1 MSFKDTPLKN
11 EYRSL
16 IDNVVQDFYLPLLHD
31 AVSYK
36 RAVGFFS
43 SSSLVEISKGIA
55 QMASAGGKI
64 QIVASP
70 YLSDDD
76 IAAIKKGYAERNRII
91 ENAILRQISDERMDY
106 FSMQRLNLLAC
117 LIADGIMDIRIAYT
131 ESKSGIGMYHEK
143 MGLIEDGAGNIVAFS
158 GSMNESATAMAI
170 NYETIDV
177 FRSWGSENEVERV
190 KLNNGAHIK
199 TNDILHPLLNQVLIR
214 TDDDNSKA
222 VVQIFGQLRHRSQPG
237 VSLASASS
245 HIKCVDLLVK
255 HKLATEGIRGKKY
268 SDYKLY
274 RPQDEVI
281 DSIRGYI
288 FSVFESFVNHTTVIR
303 EYLSENSEEKAKKFR
318 NSEGGNLLF
327 RPIAFTEYFEA
338 AFWLQDR
345 GGDTTYDDAFISLNT
360 VDLDIG
366 KAPWLGLVW
375 DGSKII
381 SKASKT
387 TIRYLLVF
395 LADST
400 VMTEKDIQKL
410 VRDYA
415 SGTNR
420 SEAESALALGRESL

>member
-1 MSFKDTPLKN
+1 MKIPVIRGKIGDWIYYSGTMTFSQVSENVTASINEIYEASCLDEILQRALTDNFASIKNYILKDSERFFNAVILAIYNGDPQWLEVEFNDEESEFTNVGFLEFSGEETIFPVDGQHRVAGIREALREDPSLAKEQLPVIFIAHSDDPKGRKRTRKLFSTLNRRAKPVGQNENIALDEDDVCSIITREVIQEIPLFMRKN
-11 EYRSL
+11 IVNSLGKQIPNANNTAITSL
-16 IDNVVQDFYLPLLHD
+16 IALYQ
-31 AVSYK
+31 
-36 RAVGFFS
+36 
-43 SSSLVEISKGIA
+43 
-55 QMASAGGKI
+55 
-64 QIVASP
+64 
-70 YLSDDD
+70 
-76 IAAIKKGYAERNRII
+76 
-91 ENAILRQISDERMDY
+91 
-106 FSMQRLNLLAC
+106 
-117 LIADGIMDIRIAYT
+117 
-131 ESKSGIGMYHEK
+131 
-143 MGLIEDGAGNIVAFS
+143 
-158 GSMNESATAMAI
+158 
-170 NYETIDV
+170 
-177 FRSWGSENEVERV
+177 
-190 KLNNGAHIK
+190 
-199 TNDILHPLLNQVLIR
+199 
-214 TDDDNSKA
+214 
-222 VVQIFGQLRHRSQPG
+222 
-237 VSLASASS
+237 
-245 HIKCVDLLVK
+245 CVDLLVK
-255 HKLATEGIRGKKY
+255 HKLETEGIRGKKY

-288 FSVFESFVNHTTVIR
+288 FSVFESFVNHTAVIR

-345 GGDTTYDDAFISLNT
+345 GGDTTYDNAFISLNT

>member
-1 MSFKDTPLKN
+1 MKIPVIRGKIGDWIYYSGTMTFSQVSENVTASINEIYEASCLDEILQRALTDNFTSIKNYILKDSERFFNAVILAIYNGDPQWLEVEFNNEESEFTNVGFLEFSGEETIFPVDGQHRVAGIREALREDPSLAKEQLPVIFIAHSDDPKGRKRTRKLFSTLNRRAKPVGQNENIALDEDDVCSIITREVIQEIPLFMRKN
-11 EYRSL
+11 IVNSLGKQIPNANNTAITSL
-16 IDNVVQDFYLPLLHD
+16 IALYQ
-31 AVSYK
+31 
-36 RAVGFFS
+36 
-43 SSSLVEISKGIA
+43 
-55 QMASAGGKI
+55 
-64 QIVASP
+64 
-70 YLSDDD
+70 
-76 IAAIKKGYAERNRII
+76 
-91 ENAILRQISDERMDY
+91 
-106 FSMQRLNLLAC
+106 
-117 LIADGIMDIRIAYT
+117 
-131 ESKSGIGMYHEK
+131 
-143 MGLIEDGAGNIVAFS
+143 
-158 GSMNESATAMAI
+158 
-170 NYETIDV
+170 
-177 FRSWGSENEVERV
+177 
-190 KLNNGAHIK
+190 
-199 TNDILHPLLNQVLIR
+199 
-214 TDDDNSKA
+214 
-222 VVQIFGQLRHRSQPG
+222 
-237 VSLASASS
+237 
-245 HIKCVDLLVK
+245 CVDLLVK

>member
-1 MSFKDTPLKN
+1 MKIPVIRGKIGDWIYYSGTMTFSQVSENVTASINEIYEASCLDEILQRALTDNFASIKNYILKDSERFFNAVILAIYNGDPQWLEVEFNDEESEFTNVGFLEFSGEETIFPVDGQHRVAGIREALREDPSLAKEQLPVIFIAHSDDPKGRKRTRKLFSTLNRRAKPVGQNENIALDEDDVCSIITREVIQEIPLFMRKN
-11 EYRSL
+11 IVNSLGKQIPNANNTAITSL
-16 IDNVVQDFYLPLLHD
+16 IALYQ
-31 AVSYK
+31 
-36 RAVGFFS
+36 
-43 SSSLVEISKGIA
+43 
-55 QMASAGGKI
+55 
-64 QIVASP
+64 
-70 YLSDDD
+70 
-76 IAAIKKGYAERNRII
+76 
-91 ENAILRQISDERMDY
+91 
-106 FSMQRLNLLAC
+106 
-117 LIADGIMDIRIAYT
+117 
-131 ESKSGIGMYHEK
+131 
-143 MGLIEDGAGNIVAFS
+143 
-158 GSMNESATAMAI
+158 
-170 NYETIDV
+170 
-177 FRSWGSENEVERV
+177 
-190 KLNNGAHIK
+190 
-199 TNDILHPLLNQVLIR
+199 
-214 TDDDNSKA
+214 
-222 VVQIFGQLRHRSQPG
+222 
-237 VSLASASS
+237 
-245 HIKCVDLLVK
+245 CVDLLVK

-288 FSVFESFVNHTTVIR
+288 FSVFESFVNHTAVIR

>member
-1 MSFKDTPLKN
+1 MKIPVIRGKIGDWIYYSGTMTFSQVSENVTASINEIYEASCLDEILQRALTDNFASIKNYILKDSERFFNAVILAIYNGDPQWLEVEFNDEESEFTNVGFLEFSGEETIFPVDGQHRVAGIREALREDPSLAKEQLPVIFIAHSDDPKGRKRTRKLFSTLNRRAKPVGQNENIALDEDDVCSIITREVIQEIPLFMRKN
-11 EYRSL
+11 IVNSLGKQIPNANNTAITSL
-16 IDNVVQDFYLPLLHD
+16 IALYQ
-31 AVSYK
+31 
-36 RAVGFFS
+36 
-43 SSSLVEISKGIA
+43 
-55 QMASAGGKI
+55 
-64 QIVASP
+64 
-70 YLSDDD
+70 
-76 IAAIKKGYAERNRII
+76 
-91 ENAILRQISDERMDY
+91 
-106 FSMQRLNLLAC
+106 
-117 LIADGIMDIRIAYT
+117 
-131 ESKSGIGMYHEK
+131 
-143 MGLIEDGAGNIVAFS
+143 
-158 GSMNESATAMAI
+158 
-170 NYETIDV
+170 
-177 FRSWGSENEVERV
+177 
-190 KLNNGAHIK
+190 
-199 TNDILHPLLNQVLIR
+199 
-214 TDDDNSKA
+214 
-222 VVQIFGQLRHRSQPG
+222 
-237 VSLASASS
+237 
-245 HIKCVDLLVK
+245 CVDLLVK

-327 RPIAFTEYFEA
+327 RPIAFTEHFEA

-345 GGDTTYDDAFISLNT
+345 GGDTTYDNAFISLNT

-366 KAPWLGLVW
+366 KAPCLGLVW

>member
-1 MSFKDTPLKN
+1 MKIPVIRGKIGDWIYYSGTMTFSQVSENVTASINEIYEASCLDEILQRALTDNFASIKNYILKDSERFFNAVILAIYNGDPQWLEVEFNDEESEFTNVGFLEFSGEETIFPVDGQHRVAGIREALREDPSLAKEQLPVIFIAHSDDPKGRKRTRKLFSTLNRRAKPVGQNENIALDEDDVCSIITREVIQEIPLFMRKN
-11 EYRSL
+11 IVNSLGKQIPNANSTAITSL
-16 IDNVVQDFYLPLLHD
+16 IALYQ
-31 AVSYK
+31 
-36 RAVGFFS
+36 
-43 SSSLVEISKGIA
+43 
-55 QMASAGGKI
+55 
-64 QIVASP
+64 
-70 YLSDDD
+70 
-76 IAAIKKGYAERNRII
+76 
-91 ENAILRQISDERMDY
+91 
-106 FSMQRLNLLAC
+106 
-117 LIADGIMDIRIAYT
+117 
-131 ESKSGIGMYHEK
+131 
-143 MGLIEDGAGNIVAFS
+143 
-158 GSMNESATAMAI
+158 
-170 NYETIDV
+170 
-177 FRSWGSENEVERV
+177 
-190 KLNNGAHIK
+190 
-199 TNDILHPLLNQVLIR
+199 
-214 TDDDNSKA
+214 
-222 VVQIFGQLRHRSQPG
+222 
-237 VSLASASS
+237 
-245 HIKCVDLLVK
+245 CVDLLVK

-288 FSVFESFVNHTTVIR
+288 FSVFESFVNHTAVIR

-345 GGDTTYDDAFISLNT
+345 GGDTTYDNAFISLNT

>member
-1 MSFKDTPLKN
+1 MKIPVIRGKIGDWIYYSGTMTFSQVSENVTASINEIYEASCLDEILQRALTDNFASIKNYILKDSERFFNAVILAIYNGDPQWLEVEFNDEESEFTNVGFLEFSGEETIFPVDGQHRVAGIREALREDPSLAKEQLPVIFIAHSDDPKGRKRTRKLFSTLNRRAKPVGQNENIALDEDDVCSIITREVIQEIPLFMRKN
-11 EYRSL
+11 IVNSLGKQIPNANNMAITSL
-16 IDNVVQDFYLPLLHD
+16 IALYQ
-31 AVSYK
+31 
-36 RAVGFFS
+36 
-43 SSSLVEISKGIA
+43 
-55 QMASAGGKI
+55 
-64 QIVASP
+64 
-70 YLSDDD
+70 
-76 IAAIKKGYAERNRII
+76 
-91 ENAILRQISDERMDY
+91 
-106 FSMQRLNLLAC
+106 
-117 LIADGIMDIRIAYT
+117 
-131 ESKSGIGMYHEK
+131 
-143 MGLIEDGAGNIVAFS
+143 
-158 GSMNESATAMAI
+158 
-170 NYETIDV
+170 
-177 FRSWGSENEVERV
+177 
-190 KLNNGAHIK
+190 
-199 TNDILHPLLNQVLIR
+199 
-214 TDDDNSKA
+214 
-222 VVQIFGQLRHRSQPG
+222 
-237 VSLASASS
+237 
-245 HIKCVDLLVK
+245 CVDLLVK

-288 FSVFESFVNHTTVIR
+288 FSVFESFVNHTAVIR

-345 GGDTTYDDAFISLNT
+345 GGDTTYDNAFISLNT

>member
-1 MSFKDTPLKN
+1 MKIPVIRGKIGDWIYYSGTMTFSQVSENVTASINEIYEASCLDEILQRALTDNFASIKNYILKDSDRFFNAVILAIYNGDPQWLEVEFNDEESEFTNVGFLEFSGEETIFPVDGQHRVAGIREALREDPSLAKEQLPVIFIAHSDDPKGRKRTRKLFSTLNRRAKPVGQNENIALDEDDVCSIITREVIQEIPLFMRKN
-11 EYRSL
+11 IVNSLGKQIPNANNMAITSL
-16 IDNVVQDFYLPLLHD
+16 IALYQ
-31 AVSYK
+31 
-36 RAVGFFS
+36 
-43 SSSLVEISKGIA
+43 
-55 QMASAGGKI
+55 
-64 QIVASP
+64 
-70 YLSDDD
+70 
-76 IAAIKKGYAERNRII
+76 
-91 ENAILRQISDERMDY
+91 
-106 FSMQRLNLLAC
+106 
-117 LIADGIMDIRIAYT
+117 
-131 ESKSGIGMYHEK
+131 
-143 MGLIEDGAGNIVAFS
+143 
-158 GSMNESATAMAI
+158 
-170 NYETIDV
+170 
-177 FRSWGSENEVERV
+177 
-190 KLNNGAHIK
+190 
-199 TNDILHPLLNQVLIR
+199 
-214 TDDDNSKA
+214 
-222 VVQIFGQLRHRSQPG
+222 
-237 VSLASASS
+237 
-245 HIKCVDLLVK
+245 CVDLLVK

-288 FSVFESFVNHTTVIR
+288 FSVFESFVNHTAVIR

>member
-1 MSFKDTPLKN
+1 MKIPVIRGKIGDWIYYSGTMTFSQVSENVTASINEIYEASCLDEILQRALTDNFASIKNYILKDSERFFNAVILAIYNGDPQWLEVEFNNEESEFTNVGFLEFSGEETIFPVDGQHRVAGIREALWEDPSLAKEQLPVIFIAHSDDPKGRKRTRKLFSTLNRRAKPVGQNENIALDEDDVCSIITREVIQEIPLFMRKN
-11 EYRSL
+11 IVNSLGKQIPNANNTAITSL
-16 IDNVVQDFYLPLLHD
+16 IALYQ
-31 AVSYK
+31 
-36 RAVGFFS
+36 
-43 SSSLVEISKGIA
+43 
-55 QMASAGGKI
+55 
-64 QIVASP
+64 
-70 YLSDDD
+70 
-76 IAAIKKGYAERNRII
+76 
-91 ENAILRQISDERMDY
+91 
-106 FSMQRLNLLAC
+106 
-117 LIADGIMDIRIAYT
+117 
-131 ESKSGIGMYHEK
+131 
-143 MGLIEDGAGNIVAFS
+143 
-158 GSMNESATAMAI
+158 
-170 NYETIDV
+170 
-177 FRSWGSENEVERV
+177 
-190 KLNNGAHIK
+190 
-199 TNDILHPLLNQVLIR
+199 
-214 TDDDNSKA
+214 
-222 VVQIFGQLRHRSQPG
+222 
-237 VSLASASS
+237 
-245 HIKCVDLLVK
+245 CVDLLVK

>member
-1 MSFKDTPLKN
+1 MKIPVIRGKIGDWIYYSGTMTFSQVSENVTASINEIYEASCLDEILQRALTDNFASIKNYILKDSERFFNAVILAIYNGDPQWLEVEFNDEESEFTNVGFLEFSGEETIFPVDGQHRVAGIREALREDPSLAKEQLPVIFIAHSDDPKGRKRTRKLFSTLNRRAKPVGQNENIALDEDDVCSIITREVIQEIPLFMRKN
-11 EYRSL
+11 IVNSLGKQIPNANNTAITSL
-16 IDNVVQDFYLPLLHD
+16 IALYQ
-31 AVSYK
+31 
-36 RAVGFFS
+36 
-43 SSSLVEISKGIA
+43 
-55 QMASAGGKI
+55 
-64 QIVASP
+64 
-70 YLSDDD
+70 
-76 IAAIKKGYAERNRII
+76 
-91 ENAILRQISDERMDY
+91 
-106 FSMQRLNLLAC
+106 
-117 LIADGIMDIRIAYT
+117 
-131 ESKSGIGMYHEK
+131 
-143 MGLIEDGAGNIVAFS
+143 
-158 GSMNESATAMAI
+158 
-170 NYETIDV
+170 
-177 FRSWGSENEVERV
+177 
-190 KLNNGAHIK
+190 
-199 TNDILHPLLNQVLIR
+199 
-214 TDDDNSKA
+214 
-222 VVQIFGQLRHRSQPG
+222 
-237 VSLASASS
+237 
-245 HIKCVDLLVK
+245 CVDLLVK

-288 FSVFESFVNHTTVIR
+288 FSVFESFVNHTAVIR

-338 AFWLQDR
+338 AFLLQDR
-345 GGDTTYDDAFISLNT
+345 GGDTTYDNAFISLNT

>member
-1 MSFKDTPLKN
+1 MKIPVIRGKIGDWIYYSGTMTFSQVSENVTASINEIYEASCLDEILQRALTDNFASIKNYILKDSERFFNAVILAIYNGDPQWLEVEFNNEESEFTNVGFLEFSGEETIFPVDGQHRVAGIREALREDPSLAKEQLPVIFIAHSDDPKGRKRTRKLFSTLNRRAKPVGQNENIALDEDDVCSIITREVIQEIPLFMRKN
-11 EYRSL
+11 IVNSLGKQIPNANNTAITSL
-16 IDNVVQDFYLPLLHD
+16 IALYQ
-31 AVSYK
+31 
-36 RAVGFFS
+36 
-43 SSSLVEISKGIA
+43 
-55 QMASAGGKI
+55 
-64 QIVASP
+64 
-70 YLSDDD
+70 
-76 IAAIKKGYAERNRII
+76 
-91 ENAILRQISDERMDY
+91 
-106 FSMQRLNLLAC
+106 
-117 LIADGIMDIRIAYT
+117 
-131 ESKSGIGMYHEK
+131 
-143 MGLIEDGAGNIVAFS
+143 
-158 GSMNESATAMAI
+158 
-170 NYETIDV
+170 
-177 FRSWGSENEVERV
+177 
-190 KLNNGAHIK
+190 
-199 TNDILHPLLNQVLIR
+199 
-214 TDDDNSKA
+214 
-222 VVQIFGQLRHRSQPG
+222 
-237 VSLASASS
+237 
-245 HIKCVDLLVK
+245 CVDLLVK

>member
-1 MSFKDTPLKN
+1 MKIPVIRGKIGDWIYYSGTMTFSQVSENVTASINEIYEASCLDEILQRALTDNFASIKNYILKDSERFFNAVILAIYNGDPQWLEVEFNNEESEFTNVGFLEFSGEETIFPVDGQHRVAGIREALREDPSLAKEQLPVIFIAHSDDPKGRKRTRKLFSTLNRRAKPVGQNENIALDEDDVCSIITREVIQEIPLFMRKN
-11 EYRSL
+11 IVNSLGKQIPNANNTAITSL
-16 IDNVVQDFYLPLLHD
+16 IALYQ
-31 AVSYK
+31 
-36 RAVGFFS
+36 
-43 SSSLVEISKGIA
+43 
-55 QMASAGGKI
+55 
-64 QIVASP
+64 
-70 YLSDDD
+70 
-76 IAAIKKGYAERNRII
+76 
-91 ENAILRQISDERMDY
+91 
-106 FSMQRLNLLAC
+106 
-117 LIADGIMDIRIAYT
+117 
-131 ESKSGIGMYHEK
+131 
-143 MGLIEDGAGNIVAFS
+143 
-158 GSMNESATAMAI
+158 
-170 NYETIDV
+170 
-177 FRSWGSENEVERV
+177 
-190 KLNNGAHIK
+190 
-199 TNDILHPLLNQVLIR
+199 
-214 TDDDNSKA
+214 
-222 VVQIFGQLRHRSQPG
+222 
-237 VSLASASS
+237 
-245 HIKCVDLLVK
+245 CVDLLVK

-288 FSVFESFVNHTTVIR
+288 FSVFESFVNHTAVIR

-345 GGDTTYDDAFISLNT
+345 GGDTTYDNAFISLNT

>member
-1 MSFKDTPLKN
+1 MKIPVIRGKIGDWIYYSGTMTFSQVSENVTASINEIYEASCLDEILQRALTDNFASIKNYILKDSERFFNAVILAIYNGDPQWLEVEFNDEESEFTNVGFLEFSGEETIFPVDGQHRVAGIREALREDPSLSKEQLPVIFIAHSDDPKGRKRTRKLFSTLNRRAKPVGQNENIALDEDDVCSIITREVIQEIPLFMRKN
-11 EYRSL
+11 IVNSLGKQIPNANNTAITSL
-16 IDNVVQDFYLPLLHD
+16 IALYQ
-31 AVSYK
+31 
-36 RAVGFFS
+36 
-43 SSSLVEISKGIA
+43 
-55 QMASAGGKI
+55 
-64 QIVASP
+64 
-70 YLSDDD
+70 
-76 IAAIKKGYAERNRII
+76 
-91 ENAILRQISDERMDY
+91 
-106 FSMQRLNLLAC
+106 
-117 LIADGIMDIRIAYT
+117 
-131 ESKSGIGMYHEK
+131 
-143 MGLIEDGAGNIVAFS
+143 
-158 GSMNESATAMAI
+158 
-170 NYETIDV
+170 
-177 FRSWGSENEVERV
+177 
-190 KLNNGAHIK
+190 
-199 TNDILHPLLNQVLIR
+199 
-214 TDDDNSKA
+214 
-222 VVQIFGQLRHRSQPG
+222 
-237 VSLASASS
+237 
-245 HIKCVDLLVK
+245 CVDLLVK

>member
-1 MSFKDTPLKN
+1 MKIPVIRGKIGDWIYYSGTMTFSQVSENVTASINEIYEASCLDEILQRALTDNFASIKNYILKDSERFFNAVILAIYNGDPQWLEVEFNNEESEFTNVGFLEFSGEETVFPVDGQHRVAGIREALREDPSLSKEQLPVIFIAHSDDPTGRKRTRKLFSTLNRRAKPVGQNENIALDEDDVCSIITREVIQEIPLFMRKN
-11 EYRSL
+11 IVNSLGKQIPNANNTAITSL
-16 IDNVVQDFYLPLLHD
+16 IALYQ
-31 AVSYK
+31 
-36 RAVGFFS
+36 
-43 SSSLVEISKGIA
+43 
-55 QMASAGGKI
+55 
-64 QIVASP
+64 
-70 YLSDDD
+70 
-76 IAAIKKGYAERNRII
+76 
-91 ENAILRQISDERMDY
+91 
-106 FSMQRLNLLAC
+106 
-117 LIADGIMDIRIAYT
+117 
-131 ESKSGIGMYHEK
+131 
-143 MGLIEDGAGNIVAFS
+143 
-158 GSMNESATAMAI
+158 
-170 NYETIDV
+170 
-177 FRSWGSENEVERV
+177 
-190 KLNNGAHIK
+190 
-199 TNDILHPLLNQVLIR
+199 
-214 TDDDNSKA
+214 
-222 VVQIFGQLRHRSQPG
+222 
-237 VSLASASS
+237 
-245 HIKCVDLLVK
+245 CVDLLVK